1 MCSYTS
7 TIVLIYQ
14 HSCAHKILRAQTES
28 IRSFFFFPTANLQK
42 ISTKTKPVSK
52 KNLDDAGASFDMN
65 RYSALPG
72 RRMRMERPRAWCQ
85 RFMSRACAH
94 IYIIMCHRVDRESW
108 GGAGMSLFLLFPLP
122 ITPFRLPLIAPP
134 PFHFAKKRP

>member
-28 IRSFFFFPTANLQK
+28 IRPFFFFPTANLQK

-52 KNLDDAGASFDMN
+52 KNLDDAGAAFDMN

-72 RRMRMERPRAWCQ
+72 RRDAYGKTARVVSEVYVARV
-85 RFMSRACAH
+85 CA
-94 IYIIMCHRVDRESW
+94 YLYNNVSQ
-108 GGAGMSLFLLFPLP
+108 G
-122 ITPFRLPLIAPP
+122 
-134 PFHFAKKRP
+134 